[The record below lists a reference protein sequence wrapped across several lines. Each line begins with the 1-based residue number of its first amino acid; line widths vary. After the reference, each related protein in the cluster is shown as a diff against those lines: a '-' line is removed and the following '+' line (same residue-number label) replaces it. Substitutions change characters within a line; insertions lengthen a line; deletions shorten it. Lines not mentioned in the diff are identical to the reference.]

1 MKSNLK
7 SHWDISHEKHP
18 ERLEPSN
25 YAVDKEKFFPRNS
38 IVCDLGGGDG
48 ADSLYFLKN
57 GHKVYLFDI
66 SDIALDRAKEKVA
79 KFGLGDKLMTSL
91 VDLNSALIPSEDSF
105 FDVLYARLSLHYFD
119 QERTAEILKDVYRV
133 LKSGGTAFIA
143 VKSPKDE
150 KEMKW
155 LENNNQKIG
164 NGIYSEDGLI
174 KSRFSEDQYK
184 TILGKAG
191 IKNFKINDY
200 EEIFGDKKVY
210 VKSGA
215 DKLQY
220 LEIVINK

>member
-1 MKSNLK
+1 MDSNLK
-7 SHWDISHEKHP
+7 SHWDKSHEKHP

-25 YAVDKEKFFPRNS
+25 YAVDKEKSFPRNS
-38 IVCDLGGGDG
+38 VVCDLGGGDG
-48 ADSLYFLKN
+48 ADSLHFIKS
-57 GHKVYLFDI
+57 GHQVYLFDI
-66 SDIALDRAKEKVA
+66 SDIALEKAKEKVD
-79 KFGLGDKLMTSL
+79 KFGLGDKIITLL
-91 VDLNSALIPSEDSF
+91 VDLNSALIPSEDNF

-133 LKSGGTAFIA
+133 LKPGGTAFIA
-143 VKSPKDE
+143 VKSPKDK
-150 KEMKW
+150 KEMEW

-164 NGIYSEDGLI
+164 DSLYIEDGLI

-191 IKNFKINDY
+191 INNFKINDY
-200 EEIFGDKKVY
+200 EEVFGDKKIY

-220 LEIVINK
+220 LEIIINK